1 MCDNHYILFG
11 NNDCVKGVAIM
22 PELCWDRLLS
32 SKRSREFVRRNN
44 ADVRSEFRK
53 DYHRIIGSASFRR
66 LQDKTQVFPLDR
78 GDFVRTRLTHSLEVS
93 SFAGSLG
100 DTVFR
105 RLMAEGR
112 DGITSDVRE
121 ACCDILECAGLVHD
135 IGNPPFG
142 HFGEFTIREW
152 FASHMPQLCFNGKPV
167 TELLSQQMLGDFL
180 NFEGNA
186 QALRVLTKLHYLIDE
201 HGMNL
206 TYALLN
212 TIVKYPVASTAINKE
227 SGDIKDKKMG
237 FYCTESVLFKDIVQ
251 ATGAD
256 GCRYPLTFLLEA
268 ADDIAYKTADI
279 EDAVKKGMI
288 SYSQL
293 LCELES
299 KQYISKC
306 DAAQLEVLKSA
317 AEKLRHCREKA
328 AEKGMPNPDEN
339 AVQNW
344 IVSMQGVLIYSA
356 ADAFCDNYDRI
367 MSGSM
372 KRELLAA
379 SPAAVLAD
387 ALSDIAYRYAFTSKE
402 ILKIELSVENM
413 MSFLL
418 EKLTGAALRF
428 ETPQQRITDCKLIE
442 VISENYVK
450 ICRMECDGKSE
461 AEQAYHRLMLVTD
474 YICGMTD
481 GFARELYREI
491 SGIS

>member
-1 MCDNHYILFG
+1 
-11 NNDCVKGVAIM
+11 M
-22 PELCWDRLLS
+22 PELSWDRLLS
-32 SKRSREFVRRNN
+32 SRRSREFVRSNSN
-44 ADVRSEFRK
+44 DVRSEFRK

-93 SFAGSLG
+93 SFAGSLA

-105 RLMAEGR
+105 RLMAEGKS
-112 DGITSDVRE
+112 GITGDVRE

-142 HFGEFTIREW
+142 HFGEYMIREW
-152 FASHMPQLCFNGKPV
+152 FGSNLHRLSFCGKPV
-167 TELLSQQMLGDFL
+167 SELLSEQMRGDFL

-212 TIVKYPVASTAINKE
+212 TVIKYPVSSLGIDKS
-227 SGDIKDKKMG
+227 SGNIKDKKMG
-237 FYCTESVLFKDIVQ
+237 YFCTESELYGEISS
-251 ATGAD
+251 ATGAVD
-256 GCRYPLTFLLEA
+256 CRYPLTFLLEA

-288 SYSQL
+288 SYAQL
-293 LCELES
+293 LAELTSERYMS
-299 KQYISKC
+299 RC
-306 DAAQLEVLKSA
+306 NDAQREVLKQA
-317 AEKLRHCREKA
+317 ADKLSHCRERA
-328 AEKGMPNPDEN
+328 VQREMPDPDEN

-344 IVSMQGVLIYSA
+344 IVSMQGMLIYSA
-356 ADAFCDNYDRI
+356 ADAFAENYDLI
-367 MSGSM
+367 MHGEL
-372 KRELLAA
+372 KRELLAC
-379 SPAAVLAD
+379 SSAAILAE

-402 ILKIELSVENM
+402 ILGIELSVETM
-413 MSFLL
+413 LSFLL

-428 ETPQQRITDCKLIE
+428 DTPQRRITDDKLIS
-442 VISENYVK
+442 VISPNYLKV
-450 ICRMECDGKSE
+450 CRTECEGKPP
-461 AEQAYHRLMLVTD
+461 AQQAYHRLMLVTD

-481 GFARELYREI
+481 GFARELYRGI

>member
-1 MCDNHYILFG
+1 
-11 NNDCVKGVAIM
+11 M
-22 PELCWDRLLS
+22 PKLSWERLLS
-32 SKRSREFVRRNN
+32 PKRSREFVRTN
-44 ADVRSEFRK
+44 ANDVRSEFRK

-100 DTVFR
+100 DTIFR
-105 RLMAEGR
+105 RLIQHGHTE
-112 DGITSDVRE
+112 ITDEMRE

-142 HFGEFTIREW
+142 HFGEYTIREW
-152 FASHMPQLCFNGKPV
+152 FGTHLSELSFNGKPV
-167 TELLSQQMLGDFL
+167 SELLSDRMKGDLL

-212 TIVKYPVASTAINKE
+212 TIIKYPVTSLGINKK

-237 FYCTESVLFKDIVQ
+237 YYLTEDSLYHDIVA
-251 ATGAD
+251 ATGAAD
-256 GCRYPLTFLLEA
+256 CRYPLTFILEA

-293 LCELES
+293 LAELRSERFTS
-299 KQYISKC
+299 RCSNELQRK
-306 DAAQLEVLKSA
+306 VLDSA
-317 AEKLRHCREKA
+317 AEKLEHCLEKA
-328 AEKGMPNPDEN
+328 QQKHMPSPEEN

-344 IVSMQGVLIYSA
+344 IVAMQGTMIYA
-356 ADAFCDNYDRI
+356 ASNAFIENYDAI
-367 MSGSM
+367 MDGAM
-372 KRELLAA
+372 RTELLAE
-379 SPAAVLAD
+379 SPAAVVAE
-387 ALSDIAYRYAFTSKE
+387 ALSDIAFRYAFQSKE
-402 ILKIELSVENM
+402 ILKIELSVSNM
-413 MSFLL
+413 MDFLM
-418 EKLTGAALRF
+418 ERLTGAALRF
-428 ETPQQRITDCKLIE
+428 ETAQERITDSKMIS
-442 VISENYVK
+442 VISENYLK
-450 ICRMECDGKSE
+450 ICRMECDRKSE

-491 SGIS
+491 VGIS

>member
-1 MCDNHYILFG
+1 
-11 NNDCVKGVAIM
+11 M
-22 PELCWDRLLS
+22 PRLSWERLLA
-32 SKRSREFVRRNN
+32 KRRSRGHFRTNEN
-44 ADVRSEFRK
+44 DVRSEFRK

-93 SFAGSLG
+93 SFAGSLA
-100 DTVFR
+100 DTAFS
-105 RLMAEGR
+105 RLIQRGHTE
-112 DGITSDVRE
+112 ITNEIRE

-152 FASHMPQLCFNGKPV
+152 FGEHLPQLCFNGSSV
-167 TELLSQQMLGDFL
+167 TELLSGQMMGDFL

-186 QALRVLTKLHYLIDE
+186 QALRVLTRLHYLIDD

-212 TIVKYPVASTAINKE
+212 TIIKYPVDSLSIDPK

-237 FYCTESVLFKDIVQ
+237 YYCTERALYRDIVNE
-251 ATGAD
+251 TGAVD
-256 GCRYPLTFLLEA
+256 CRYPLTFLLEA

-279 EDAVKKGMI
+279 EDAVRKGMI
-288 SYSQL
+288 TFGALREEL
-293 LCELES
+293 LSERFMSRCANE
-299 KQYISKC
+299 
-306 DAAQLEVLKSA
+306 AQKRALASA
-317 AEKLRHCREKA
+317 ADRLLRCRENAVKN
-328 AEKGMPNPDEN
+328 GMPDPDEN

-344 IVSMQGVLIYSA
+344 IVYLQGRLIYAA
-356 ADAFCDNYDRI
+356 ADAFCDNYRDI
-367 MSGSM
+367 MNGEM
-372 KRELLAA
+372 KKELLAV
-379 SPAAVLAD
+379 SPVAVLAD

-402 ILKIELSVENM
+402 ILKIELSVEQM

-418 EKLTGAALRF
+418 DKLTGAALRF
-428 ETPQQRITDCKLIE
+428 ETPQERITDGKLIE
-442 VISENYVK
+442 VISANYVK
-450 ICRMECDGKSE
+450 ICREECAGKSE

-474 YICGMTD
+474 YVCGMTD

-491 SGIS
+491 SGVS

>member
-1 MCDNHYILFG
+1 
-11 NNDCVKGVAIM
+11 M
-22 PELCWDRLLS
+22 PKLSWDRLLS
-32 SKRSREFVRRNN
+32 PKRSREFVRTN
-44 ADVRSEFRK
+44 ANDVRSEFRK

-100 DTVFR
+100 ETIFR
-105 RLMAEGR
+105 RLIR
-112 DGITSDVRE
+112 DGHTEITDEMRE

-142 HFGEFTIREW
+142 HFGEYTIREW
-152 FASHMPQLCFNGKPV
+152 FGTHISELSFNGKPV
-167 TELLSQQMLGDFL
+167 SDLLTERMKGDLL

-212 TIVKYPVASTAINKE
+212 TIIKYPVTSLGINKK

-237 FYCTESVLFKDIVQ
+237 YYFTEDSLYRDIVNS
-251 ATGAD
+251 TGAAD
-256 GCRYPLTFLLEA
+256 CRYPLTFILEA

-293 LCELES
+293 LAELKSERFTS
-299 KQYISKC
+299 HCRDELQRK
-306 DAAQLEVLKSA
+306 VLDSA
-317 AEKLRHCREKA
+317 AEKLVHCLEKA
-328 AEKGMPNPDEN
+328 QQKSMPSPEEN

-344 IVSMQGVLIYSA
+344 IVAMQGTMIYA
-356 ADAFCDNYDRI
+356 ASNAFIDNYHAI
-367 MSGSM
+367 MDGAM
-372 KRELLAA
+372 RTELLAE
-379 SPAAVLAD
+379 SPAAVVAE
-387 ALSDIAYRYAFTSKE
+387 ALSDIAFRYAFQSKE
-402 ILKIELSVENM
+402 ILKIELSVSNM
-413 MSFLL
+413 MDFLM
-418 EKLTGAALRF
+418 ERLTGAALRF
-428 ETPQQRITDCKLIE
+428 ETAQERITDSKMIS
-442 VISENYVK
+442 VISENYLK
-450 ICRMECDGKSE
+450 ICRMECEGKSE

-491 SGIS
+491 AGIS

>member
-1 MCDNHYILFG
+1 MSRMNW
-11 NNDCVKGVAIM
+11 AQ
-22 PELCWDRLLS
+22 LLS
-32 SKRSREFVRRNN
+32 PKRSREAVRRNPN
-44 ADVRSEFRK
+44 DVRSEFRK

-93 SFAGSLG
+93 SFAGSLA

-105 RLMAEGR
+105 RLADSGHDEITAE
-112 DGITSDVRE
+112 VRE
-121 ACCDILECAGLVHD
+121 YCCDILECAGLVHD

-142 HFGEFTIREW
+142 HFGEYTIREW
-152 FASHMPQLCFNGKPV
+152 FKENLPRLSFCGSSV
-167 TELLSQQMLGDFL
+167 DSLLNEQMKCDLL

-186 QALRVLTKLHYLIDE
+186 QALRVLTKLHFLIDE

-212 TIVKYPVASTAINKE
+212 TIIKYPVSSNAINKN

-237 FYCTESVLFKDIVQ
+237 YYCTESALYSDICEN
-251 ATGAD
+251 TGAV
-256 GCRYPLTFLLEA
+256 GCRHPLTFLLEA

-288 SYSQL
+288 TYPLLLSQL
-293 LCELES
+293 RSERYMSQCR
-299 KQYISKC
+299 
-306 DAAQLEVLKSA
+306 DAAQREAL
-317 AEKLRHCREKA
+317 EKA
-328 AEKGMPNPDEN
+328 AGNLEHCLEKALEKNMPDPEQN

-344 IVSMQGVLIYSA
+344 IVSMQGRLIYA
-356 ADAFCDNYDRI
+356 AAESFVAAYDDI
-367 MSGSM
+367 MNGAM

-379 SPAAVLAD
+379 CDHAVVAD
-387 ALSDIAYRYAFTSKE
+387 ALSDIAFRYAFNSKE
-402 ILKIELSVENM
+402 ILKIELSVETM
-413 MSFLL
+413 MNFLL

-428 ETPQQRITDCKLIE
+428 ETKQEKMTDKKLIS
-442 VISENYVK
+442 VISENYVR
-450 ICRMECDGKSE
+450 ICRMSSEGRSE

-481 GFARELYREI
+481 GFARALFREI
-491 SGIS
+491 SGIE

>member
-1 MCDNHYILFG
+1 MSQLS
-11 NNDCVKGVAIM
+11 
-22 PELCWDRLLS
+22 WDRLLS
-32 SKRSREFVRRNN
+32 PKRSREYVRRSEN
-44 ADVRSEFRK
+44 DVRSEFRK

-105 RLMAEGR
+105 RLLSEGR
-112 DGITSDVRE
+112 EGVTEALRE
-121 ACCDILECAGLVHD
+121 AACDILECAGLVHD

-142 HFGEFTIREW
+142 HFGEYTIREW
-152 FASHMPQLCFNGKPV
+152 FGENLSKLSFMGRPV
-167 TELLSQQMLGDFL
+167 VELLDERMKGDFL

-201 HGMNL
+201 NGMNL

-212 TIVKYPVASTAINKE
+212 TIIKYPVTSLGIDRA

-237 FYCTESVLFKDIVQ
+237 YYLSEDALFNAVTD
-251 ATGAD
+251 ATGAE

-279 EDAVKKGMI
+279 EDAVRKGML
-288 SYSQL
+288 SYGQL
-293 LCELES
+293 LAELNSDRYMSMCTDDVQRE
-299 KQYISKC
+299 
-306 DAAQLEVLKSA
+306 AMVMA
-317 AEKLRHCREKA
+317 AEKLRHCYAKA
-328 AEKGMPNPDEN
+328 AEKSMPSPEEN

-344 IVSMQGVLIYSA
+344 IVAMQGMMIYAA
-356 ADAFCDNYDRI
+356 ADAFCDSYDVI
-367 MSGSM
+367 MDGAM
-372 KRELLAA
+372 KRELLAV
-379 SPAAVLAD
+379 SPAAVLSE

-402 ILKIELSVENM
+402 ILKIELSVGTM

-418 EKLTGAALRF
+418 ERLTGAALRF
-428 ETPQQRITDCKLIE
+428 ETPYERIQDNKLIS
-442 VISENYVK
+442 VISENYLK
-450 ICRMECDGKSE
+450 ICRSACEGRSE
-461 AEQAYHRLMLVTD
+461 AEQAYSRLMLVTD
-474 YICGMTD
+474 YLCGMTD

-491 SGIS
+491 MGIT

>member
-1 MCDNHYILFG
+1 
-11 NNDCVKGVAIM
+11 M
-22 PELCWDRLLS
+22 PELSWDKLLS
-32 SKRSREFVRRNN
+32 PKRSRELVRAN
-44 ADVRSEFRK
+44 ANDVRSEFRK

-105 RLMAEGR
+105 NLQQNGHPEITAEM
-112 DGITSDVRE
+112 RE

-142 HFGEFTIREW
+142 HFGEYTIREW
-152 FASHMPQLCFNGKPV
+152 FKTHLSELTYLGRPV
-167 TELLSQQMLGDFL
+167 SELLSDRMKGDFL

-186 QALRVLTKLHYLIDE
+186 QALRVLTKLHYLIDA

-212 TIVKYPVASTAINKE
+212 TIIKYPVNSLGINRK
-227 SGDIKDKKMG
+227 SGNIKDKKMG
-237 FYCTESVLFKDIVQ
+237 YYLTEEALYRDIVA
-251 ATGAD
+251 ATGAAD
-256 GCRYPLTFLLEA
+256 CRYPLTFLLEA

-288 SYSQL
+288 SYGQL
-293 LCELES
+293 LAELRSERFTS
-299 KQYISKC
+299 RCRDELQRK
-306 DAAQLEVLKSA
+306 VLDSA
-317 AEKLRHCREKA
+317 AEKLEHCLRKAMEKR
-328 AEKGMPNPDEN
+328 MPSPEEN

-344 IVSMQGVLIYSA
+344 IVAMQGTMIYA
-356 ADAFCDNYDRI
+356 ASNAFTDNYDAI
-367 MSGSM
+367 MNGSM
-372 KRELLAA
+372 ANELLAV
-379 SPAAVLAD
+379 SPAAVVSY
-387 ALSDIAYRYAFTSKE
+387 ALSDIAYRHAFQSKE
-402 ILKIELSVENM
+402 ILKIELAVGNM
-413 MSFLL
+413 MDYLL
-418 EKLTGAALRF
+418 KRLTGAALRF
-428 ETPQQRITDCKLIE
+428 ETPQQRITDNKMIS
-442 VISENYVK
+442 VISENYLK
-450 ICRMECDGKSE
+450 ICRMECEGKNE

-491 SGIS
+491 AGIS

>member
-1 MCDNHYILFG
+1 
-11 NNDCVKGVAIM
+11 M
-22 PELCWDRLLS
+22 PELSWDNLLAS
-32 SKRSREFVRRNN
+32 RRSRHSNKRNEN
-44 ADVRSEFRK
+44 DVRSEFRK

-93 SFAGSLG
+93 SFAGSLA

-105 RLMAEGR
+105 GLMS
-112 DGITSDVRE
+112 DGHSEITDRTRE

-152 FASHMPQLCFNGKPV
+152 FGTHLPQLCFNGKPV
-167 TELLSQQMLGDFL
+167 TELLTPQMQGDLL

-212 TIVKYPVASTAINKE
+212 TIIKYPVSSLGINKK

-237 FYCTESVLFKDIVQ
+237 YYCTESALYNDIAA
-251 ATGAD
+251 ATGAVD
-256 GCRYPLTFLLEA
+256 CRYPLTFLLEA

-288 SYSQL
+288 TYAQLYEELGSQR
-293 LCELES
+293 
-299 KQYISKC
+299 YRSKC
-306 DAAQLEVLKSA
+306 GSEAQLEALNKA
-317 AEKLRHCREKA
+317 REKLQYCYDSA
-328 AEKGMPNPDEN
+328 LGKGMPNPSEN

-344 IVSMQGVLIYSA
+344 IVSQQADLIGDA
-356 ADAFCDNYDRI
+356 AKAFAENYDLI
-367 MSGSM
+367 MHGEM
-372 KRELLAA
+372 KKELLAV
-379 SPAAVLAD
+379 SDRAVLAD

-402 ILKIELSVENM
+402 ILKIELSVETM

-418 EKLTGAALRF
+418 DKLTGAALRF
-428 ETPQQRITDCKLIE
+428 ETPQERITDSKLID
-442 VISENYVK
+442 VISSNYVK
-450 ICRMECDGKSE
+450 ICRMECEGRSE

-474 YICGMTD
+474 YVCGMTD
-481 GFARELYREI
+481 SFARELYREI